1 MMQLSDNGLRFIA
14 DFEGFVDHLYSDP
27 AGHCTVGYGHL
38 VHLGACDGR
47 RSEVPY
53 LVQGITQAAART
65 LLRLDVKRFEECINR
80 LVLRTLNQNRFDAL
94 VSFAFNVGCGA
105 FEDSTLLRK
114 LNNGEYHRVC
124 DELMRWIHGGGEVL
138 PGLVRRREAEC
149 ELFNRAVSPSVI
161 IPPIEGDDEDMAKV
175 IVKKWNSNNTLYTD
189 GIRSWHIPDQEV
201 LNILYAFGAPQVVK
215 IPEPL
220 FDALWERTRV

>member
-1 MMQLSDNGLRFIA
+1 MQLSNNGLRFIA
-14 DFEGFVDHLYSDP
+14 GFEGFVDHLYSDP

-47 RSEVPY
+47 GEELDY
-53 LVQGITQAAART
+53 LNGISLVRGRI
-65 LLRLDVKRFEECINR
+65 LLRQDVERFEECINR

-105 FEDSTLLRK
+105 FEESTLLRK

-124 DELMRWIHGGGEVL
+124 DELRRWTHGGGSVL

-149 ELFNRAVSPSVI
+149 NLFNRIVVV
-161 IPPIEGDDEDMAKV
+161 IPPIGDDEDMPATV
-175 IVKKWNSNNTLYTD
+175 VKKWNSNNTLYTD
-189 GIRSWHIPDQEV
+189 GVRSWHIPNKEV
-201 LNILYAFGAPQVVK
+201 LNILYAFGAPKVVK
-215 IPEPL
+215 IPEAL
-220 FDALWERTRV
+220 FDALWERTRI